1 MVFIPVS
8 KAKRNNKRSQSI
20 NWEKWE
26 VNYCMSTTSVSTI
39 AYYLA
44 LIGGALMILFGLI
57 GFFGSFG
64 AYYLHWGY
72 TYGGIVTIVMGIIA
86 VIGAKSV
93 NTLVWAI
100 VLIIVGLIGGG
111 LGGVLVLLG
120 GILGLVTALS
130 KKT

>member
-1 MVFIPVS
+1 
-8 KAKRNNKRSQSI
+8 
-20 NWEKWE
+20 
-26 VNYCMSTTSVSTI
+26 MSTTSVSTI

-44 LIGGALMILFGLI
+44 LIGGILMILFGLI

-72 TYGGIVTIVMGIIA
+72 TYGGIVTLIMGIIA

-93 NTLVWAI
+93 NTLIWAI
-100 VLIIVGLIGGG
+100 GLIIVGLIGGG
-111 LGGVLVLLG
+111 LAGFLVLLG

-130 KKT
+130 KKA

>member
-1 MVFIPVS
+1 
-8 KAKRNNKRSQSI
+8 
-20 NWEKWE
+20 
-26 VNYCMSTTSVSTI
+26 MSSTSLSTI

-44 LIGGALMILFGLI
+44 LIGGALMILLGLI

-72 TYGGIVTIVMGIIA
+72 TYGGIVTLVMGIIA

-93 NTLVWAI
+93 NTLVWAV

-111 LGGVLVLLG
+111 LGGLLVLLG
-120 GILGLVTALS
+120 GIFGLITAIS
-130 KKT
+130 KKA